1 MNAIIHTKN
10 TGSSERH
17 AGLSAEQS
25 GRRVRPETI
34 RGVLAWPAEK
44 ESEERA

>member
-10 TGSSERH
+10 TGSPERH
-17 AGLSAEQS
+17 VGLSAEQN

-44 ESEERA
+44 ESQERA

>member
-10 TGSSERH
+10 TGSPERH

-25 GRRVRPETI
+25 GRRVRPEDLWA
-34 RGVLAWPAEK
+34 VLAWPAEK
-44 ESEERA
+44 ESQERA